1 MILLLGY
8 LASLIS
14 TFVISAAVLSAILI
28 ATAANK
34 PPGHPYRSHVKQLSK
49 HEPNKHR
56 DSSRITRA
64 AAKDKSASVASDAER
79 WPEVGEIK

>member
-14 TFVISAAVLSAILI
+14 TFVISAAMLSAILI

-49 HEPNKHR
+49 HEPNNR
-56 DSSRITRA
+56 GSSRVARA
-64 AAKDKSASVASDAER
+64 AAKDKSASVAADAGR
-79 WPEVGEIK
+79 GPEVGEIK

>member
-8 LASLIS
+8 LVSLFS
-14 TFVISAAVLSAILI
+14 AFVISAAMLSAILT

-34 PPGHPYRSHVKQLSK
+34 PPGHLCRSHVAQLSK

-56 DSSRITRA
+56 GSSRVARA
-64 AAKDKSASVASDAER
+64 AAKDKSASVVADARR
-79 WPEVGEIK
+79 WPEVGEMK